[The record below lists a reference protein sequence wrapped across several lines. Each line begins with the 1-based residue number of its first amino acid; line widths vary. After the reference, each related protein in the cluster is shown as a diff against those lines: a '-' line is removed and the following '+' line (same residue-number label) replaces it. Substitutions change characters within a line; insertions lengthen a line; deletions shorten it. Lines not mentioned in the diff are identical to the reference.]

1 MVAAGDEI
9 TASDIT
15 SLEDLTINGP
25 IGRLIQTV
33 AQTGIASN
41 TATAATFTT
50 EDIDSHNFHD
60 TGSNTSR
67 VTPTIAG
74 VYRVNGSIS
83 LAGATDYTIL
93 QALIR
98 KNGST
103 SLPPA
108 YRSTG
113 VSTSA
118 QSLVFGTTALV
129 DCNGSTDYF
138 EVVLIVSKTAGTI
151 STVISSQFA
160 CVLEWTLAKP
170 A

>member
-1 MVAAGDEI
+1 MPAAGDEI
-9 TASDIT
+9 VSSDV
-15 SLEDLTINGP
+15 SGLEDLTTGKP
-25 IGRLIQTV
+25 IGRLVQTV

-50 EDIDSHNFHD
+50 EDIDTHNFHD
-60 TGSNTSR
+60 TGTNPSR
-67 VTPTIAG
+67 VTPDIAG
-74 VYRVNGSIS
+74 FYRVNGSIS

-113 VSTSA
+113 VSTSS
-118 QSLVFGTTALV
+118 QSLVFGTQALV

-138 EVVLIVSKTAGTI
+138 EVVLIVSKSAGTI
-151 STVISSQFA
+151 STVVSVQFA
-160 CVLEWTLAKP
+160 CVLEWTFERSA
-170 A
+170 